1 MSILNKSQKLIIPY
15 NLYNKNYSTWSYLPS
30 SSPRSAEMSEEKVG
44 ASVAPNLTVGAPVR
58 GTAGGEQIVPQ
69 RAITSTGTSLIKKQN
84 ITFKGQTIKMG
95 QKNLQSILPNTHIK
109 TIAPYGQYQGSTLG
123 LRLSQFALNNLY
135 LTQIQKDII
144 IGIMLG
150 DCHIKKMSK
159 NGAPMIQYNQGFVH
173 LPYILFLF
181 QFLAPL
187 CTHYPSLIQR
197 KDGTFYLQFYSR
209 CLSTLNPVYDL
220 FVKEGVKTIPNNIA
234 DNLSAQ
240 SLAFGVWMTVV
251 FRKVG
256 FILIPTLHI

>member
-1 MSILNKSQKLIIPY
+1 MDN
-15 NLYNKNYSTWSYLPS
+15 TRDLP
-30 SSPRSAEMSEEKVG
+30 
-44 ASVAPNLTVGAPVR
+44 L
-58 GTAGGEQIVPQ
+58 GEP
-69 RAITSTGTSLIKKQN
+69 
-84 ITFKGQTIKMG
+84 
-95 QKNLQSILPNTHIK
+95 
-109 TIAPYGQYQGSTLG
+109 
-123 LRLSQFALNNLY
+123 RLSQFALNNLY
-135 LTQIQKDII
+135 LTQIQRDII